1 MFFADAYQHF
11 FRPLTGKY
19 REQLVEC
26 LRLLYER
33 LYTAKADYGES
44 LTREQILETFA
55 EALTRAPQ
63 LDSDGGAEPEEG
75 RFRNPRE
82 QSVWVLNSLV
92 EFGWLEKLVDS
103 ATLTVTYP
111 FSRRGRLFTQPLV
124 ELNSTRVR
132 TRHRNTR
139 NTLNALE
146 AFASR
151 GEVYDLIDAWEYS
164 ERIVADFTDM
174 IAELEERKRELVR
187 EVEAQILVQQATDEF
202 FSFMESR
209 FQPDLA
215 IRLSA
220 DSVEKHRD
228 SIGRVIAR
236 IRRKDNNQKAEWE
249 RRLRQQLP
257 ALHSEG
263 QSILWLMLDTI
274 EDRMRRAC
282 EVKLPALRQALHGF
296 TKRAEI
302 IIRQLSYLQS
312 TTEGAFTDLCQDLGQ
327 ADHRDVL
334 LSQLGDQLAAFQLR
348 LYDPKQTQLWQRNRR
363 GPVNTRVEDEA
374 PISEESQREIL
385 LQQLLDQAF
394 NFNSSDLRNYLSAA
408 LGSGQKVNSRD
419 LPLKDAKNLLAMS
432 HVLEAAAVSQDG
444 SEPLVQVTFSGEKAS
459 NEYFAEFD
467 EFTLELNLR
476 NVDSQG
482 LNDQESHPQ
491 ELSPQTLSHKRR
503 QRD

>member
-1 MFFADAYQHF
+1 LFFADSCQHF

-19 REQLVEC
+19 REQVVEC

-44 LTREQILETFA
+44 LSREQILEIFA

-63 LDSDGGAEPEEG
+63 LDSEDGSDHEG
-75 RFRNPRE
+75 RFRNLRE

-92 EFGWLEKLVDS
+92 EYGWLEKLVDS
-103 ATLTVTYP
+103 ATLTVTFP

-187 EVEAQILVQQATDEF
+187 EVEAQILVQQATEEF

-228 SIGRVIAR
+228 AISRVIGQ
-236 IRRKDNNQKAEWE
+236 IRRKDNDKKAEWE

-257 ALHSEG
+257 ELMVEG

-282 EVKLPALRQALHGF
+282 EVKLPALRYALQGF

-312 TTEGAFTDLCQDLGQ
+312 NNEGALTDLCQSLGSSKQ
-327 ADHRDVL
+327 RDNL
-334 LSQLGDQLAAFQLR
+334 LAALGDQLAGFQLR
-348 LYDPKQTQLWQRNRR
+348 LFDPKQTQLWQRNRKQ
-363 GPVNTRVEDEA
+363 PVNTRVEDETPLA
-374 PISEESQREIL
+374 EDDQRGIL

-394 NFNSSDLRNYLSAA
+394 NFNSGDLRNYLARA
-408 LGSGQKVNSRD
+408 LGSGQRVSSRD
-419 LPLKDAKNLLAMS
+419 LPLASAPDLLAMS
-432 HVLEAAAVSQDG
+432 HALEAAAVSQ
-444 SEPLVQVTFSGEKAS
+444 SGESPLMQITFTGEVAS
-459 NEYFAEFD
+459 NDYFAQFD
-467 EFTLELNLR
+467 EYTLEL
-476 NVDSQG
+476 
-482 LNDQESHPQ
+482 
-491 ELSPQTLSHKRR
+491 K

>member
-19 REQLVEC
+19 REQVVEC

-44 LTREQILETFA
+44 LAREQILEIFS

-63 LDSDGGAEPEEG
+63 LDTDDNNPDSEG
-75 RFRNPRE
+75 RFRNLRE
-82 QSVWVLNSLV
+82 QAVWVLNSLV
-92 EFGWLEKLVDS
+92 EYGWLEKQVDS
-103 ATLTVTYP
+103 ATLSASYP

-124 ELNSTRVR
+124 EVNSTRVR

-151 GEVYDLIDAWEYS
+151 GEVHDLIDAWEYS

-187 EVEAQILVQQATDEF
+187 EVEAQLLVQQATDEF

-228 SIGRVIAR
+228 AIGRVIAR
-236 IRRKDNNQKAEWE
+236 IRRKDRERKAQWE
-249 RRLRQQLP
+249 RRLRQLLP
-257 ALHSEG
+257 ELAEEG
-263 QSILWLMLDTI
+263 RSLLWLMLDTI

-282 EVKLPALRQALHGF
+282 EVKLPALRRALQGF
-296 TKRAEI
+296 TKRADI
-302 IIRQLSYLQS
+302 IIRQLSYLHSQS
-312 TTEGAFTDLCQDLGQ
+312 EGEFADMCQRLGEQ
-327 ADHRDVL
+327 PEKKEL
-334 LSQLGDQLAAFQLR
+334 LERLGDQLGGFQLR
-348 LYDPKQTQLWQRNRR
+348 LFDPRQTQLWQRSRR
-363 GPVNTRVEDEA
+363 QPVNTLVEEDVPLA
-374 PISEESQREIL
+374 EENQRDIL

-394 NFNSSDLRNYLSAA
+394 NFNGGDLRNYLQTA
-408 LGSGQKVNSRD
+408 LGSGRRINSRD
-419 LPLKDAKNLLAMS
+419 LPLKDARDLLAMS
-432 HVLEAAAVSQDG
+432 HALEAAAVNQD
-444 SEPLVQVTFSGEKAS
+444 SAAALRVEFTGETAS
-459 NEYFAEFD
+459 NDYFAQFDEYF
-467 EFTLELNLR
+467 LELK
-476 NVDSQG
+476 
-482 LNDQESHPQ
+482 ES
-491 ELSPQTLSHKRR
+491 
-503 QRD
+503 D

>member
-1 MFFADAYQHF
+1 MFFVDSCQHF

-19 REQLVEC
+19 REQVVEC

-44 LTREQILETFA
+44 LNREQILEIFS

-63 LDSDGGAEPEEG
+63 LDSDGEGGTESEG
-75 RFRNPRE
+75 RFRGLRE
-82 QSVWVLNSLV
+82 QSIWVLNSLV

-103 ATLTVTYP
+103 ATLTVSYP

-139 NTLNALE
+139 NTLNALD

-151 GEVYDLIDAWEYS
+151 GEIYDLIDAWEYS

-174 IAELEERKRELVR
+174 IAELEERKREMVR
-187 EVEAQILVQQATDEF
+187 EVEAHILVQQATDEF

-228 SIGRVIAR
+228 SISRVIGQ
-236 IRRKDNNQKAEWE
+236 IRRKDSAQKAEWE
-249 RRLRQQLP
+249 QRLRQQLP
-257 ALHSEG
+257 ELFVEG
-263 QSILWLMLDTI
+263 QSVLWLMLDTI

-282 EVKLPALRQALHGF
+282 EVKLPALRQALQGF

-312 TTEGAFTDLCQDLGQ
+312 TTEGAFTDLCQELG
-327 ADHRDVL
+327 ASDRRDAL
-334 LSQLGDQLAAFQLR
+334 LSSLGDDLAGFQLR
-348 LYDPKQTQLWQRNRR
+348 LFDPKHTQLWQRSRR
-363 GPVNTRVEDEA
+363 QPVNTLVEDEA
-374 PISEESQREIL
+374 PIDDESQRGIV

-394 NFNSSDLRNYLSAA
+394 NFNSSDLKTYLANA
-408 LGSGQKVNSRD
+408 LGSGQRVHSRD
-419 LPLKDAKNLLAMS
+419 LPLSNARDLLAMS
-432 HVLEAAAVSQDG
+432 HALEAAAVSQDG
-444 SEPLVQVTFSGEKAS
+444 TGPFVEVTFSGETAS
-459 NEYFAEFD
+459 NDYFQSFD
-467 EFTLELNLR
+467 EYTLELKN
-476 NVDSQG
+476 
-482 LNDQESHPQ
+482 
-491 ELSPQTLSHKRR
+491 
-503 QRD
+503 RD

>member
-1 MFFADAYQHF
+1 MFFADSYQHF

-19 REQLVEC
+19 REQVVEC

-44 LTREQILETFA
+44 LTREQILETFS

-63 LDSDGGAEPEEG
+63 LDSDGSAEPEG
-75 RFRNPRE
+75 RFRNLRE

-103 ATLTVTYP
+103 ATLTVSYP

-187 EVEAQILVQQATDEF
+187 EVEAQILVQQATEEF

-228 SIGRVIAR
+228 SIGRVIAQ
-236 IRRKDNNQKAEWE
+236 IRRKDNASKAEWE

-257 ALHSEG
+257 ELHADG
-263 QSILWLMLDTI
+263 QSVLWLMLDTI

-282 EVKLPALRQALHGF
+282 EVKLPALRQALQGF

-312 TTEGAFTDLCQDLGQ
+312 SSEGAFTDLCQDLGK
-327 ADHRDVL
+327 AGDRDAL

-348 LYDPKQTQLWQRNRR
+348 LHDPKQTQLWQRSRR
-363 GPVNTRVEDEA
+363 QPVNTLVEDDA
-374 PISEESQREIL
+374 PISEDSQRDIL
-385 LQQLLDQAF
+385 LQQMLDQAF
-394 NFNSSDLRNYLSAA
+394 NFNSSDLRHYLATA
-408 LGSGQKVNSRD
+408 LGSGQQVNSRD
-419 LPLKDAKNLLAMS
+419 LPLKDARDLLAMT
-432 HVLEAAAVSQDG
+432 HALEAAAVSQDG
-444 SEPLVQVTFSGEKAS
+444 SGPFMQVSFTGEVAS
-459 NEYFAEFD
+459 NDYFQQFD
-467 EFTLELNLR
+467 EYTLELKN
-476 NVDSQG
+476 
-482 LNDQESHPQ
+482 
-491 ELSPQTLSHKRR
+491 
-503 QRD
+503 RD